1 MVVESSCDEGRSGS
15 GLILWR
21 NRVRGLVGKRA
32 RARLA
37 ICPFSASVVPKAARC
52 LHPSRSNLGES
63 VEDTITITDD
73 C

>member
-1 MVVESSCDEGRSGS
+1 MVIESSCDEGRSGS

-37 ICPFSASVVPKAARC
+37 ICPFSASVSAQGGKVSSLSFKGAKE
-52 LHPSRSNLGES
+52 RS
-63 VEDTITITDD
+63 
-73 C
+73 